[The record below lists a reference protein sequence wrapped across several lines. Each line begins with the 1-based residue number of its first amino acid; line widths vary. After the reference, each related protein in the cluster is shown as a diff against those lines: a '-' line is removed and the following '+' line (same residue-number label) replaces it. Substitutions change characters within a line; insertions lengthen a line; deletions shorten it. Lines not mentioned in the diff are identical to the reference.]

1 MLNPV
6 SAVKIDRYK
15 KNTPGVSIAVFGE
28 LSQYVMLNYFFL
40 SPQFVLQASFLEFMP
55 VRLTD
60 VTVDL
65 NSNEQWETRTVLIFL
80 HKKISIGY

>member
-1 MLNPV
+1 
-6 SAVKIDRYK
+6 
-15 KNTPGVSIAVFGE
+15 VSIAVFGE

-65 NSNEQWETRTVLIFL
+65 NSNEQWETRTVPTDIFAQENLKRILIKMKQKNSEGL
-80 HKKISIGY
+80 K